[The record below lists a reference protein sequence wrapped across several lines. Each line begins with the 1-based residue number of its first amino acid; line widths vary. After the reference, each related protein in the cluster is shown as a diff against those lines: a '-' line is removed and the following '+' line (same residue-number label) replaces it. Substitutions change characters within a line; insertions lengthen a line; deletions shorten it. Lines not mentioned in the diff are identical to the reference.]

1 MTSVVVVDDHPIVRA
16 GLRQLLRGHDQFT
29 IVGEAAFGLQAL
41 ELVETLH
48 PELAIV
54 DLLLPDLNGMK
65 VIRRM
70 QRASPQTHIVALS
83 MYSDELHVSQALRA
97 GAAAYVV
104 SGLAPLTTL
113 AALTQALAGRRY
125 VSPPLTDHIIVAYA
139 AHSDTAPPKGDRY
152 ALLTNR
158 EREVLELLARGM
170 SYAEIAEKLTISP
183 RTAETHRTNVMR
195 KLDLKTSADITL
207 YAIQRGLLDPQRE

>member
-1 MTSVVVVDDHPIVRA
+1 V
-16 GLRQLLRGHDQFT
+16 
-29 IVGEAAFGLQAL
+29 
-41 ELVETLH
+41 ELVESLH
-48 PELAIV
+48 PDLAIV
-54 DLLLPDLNGMK
+54 DLLLPDLNGME

-70 QRASPQTHIVALS
+70 RRASPQTRIVALS
-83 MYSDELHVSQALRA
+83 MYSDDLHVHEALQA

-104 SGLAPLTTL
+104 KGVSLEITL
-113 AALTQALAGRRY
+113 AALTEALAGRRY
-125 VSPPLTDHIIVAYA
+125 VSPPLTDHIIEAYA

-183 RTAETHRTNVMR
+183 RTAETHRTNLMR
-195 KLDLKTSADITL
+195 KLNLKTQSDITL
-207 YAIQRGLLDPQRE
+207 YAIQRGLIASELE